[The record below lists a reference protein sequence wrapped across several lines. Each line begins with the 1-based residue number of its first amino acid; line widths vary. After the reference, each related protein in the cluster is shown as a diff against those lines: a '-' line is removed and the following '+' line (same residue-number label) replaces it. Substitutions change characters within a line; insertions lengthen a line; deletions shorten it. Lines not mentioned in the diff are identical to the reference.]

1 MVASI
6 AAEGVTNQLLLQMIH
21 SIQPAHDRERSQ
33 MVRFFGGPSSIFFKR
48 MTTAFT
54 HTRGIAGGLRP
65 LQ

>member
-6 AAEGVTNQLLLQMIH
+6 AAEGVTNELLLQMIH
-21 SIQPAHDRERSQ
+21 GIQPAHDRERSQ
-33 MVRFFGGPSSIFFKR
+33 MVGFSGEPSSIFKR

-54 HTRGIAGGLRP
+54 HTRGIAGGSRP